1 MRPVFLPRSQPDERH
16 SKPRNGLAE
25 SVIFARA
32 PRRPLFILVPWIM
45 PLLALFAGEPC
56 WAVSPSSPPSPSAIG
71 TLSGQELLRIGGIHD
86 DQQHFLE
93 TLTYYELALSKFGET
108 KQPRGAAMALVK
120 IARVRERQGK
130 PEAAYGSLQEA
141 LPILARSPDRAAH
154 AGALLAMGRVAS
166 RLGRV
171 DEARDSLSQAV
182 SLFTKAKDSGSRNE
196 ALIQLGLLQVG
207 NGSAE
212 AGVAA
217 LRQAYQDAKTR
228 RDLDQQLMAL
238 LALGEAYGLLEQS
251 TEARNYYTEGLRL
264 AEVEHRVPAEAKLR
278 LRLAQIESAGGQ
290 LNESIASGKRALLLS
305 QTLRDPVTEAAA
317 WSLLADLFRKTER
330 EPEAEE
336 AEKRAVAIY
345 RAREIFVHGAR

>member
-1 MRPVFLPRSQPDERH
+1 
-16 SKPRNGLAE
+16 
-25 SVIFARA
+25 
-32 PRRPLFILVPWIM
+32 
-45 PLLALFAGEPC
+45 
-56 WAVSPSSPPSPSAIG
+56 
-71 TLSGQELLRIGGIHD
+71 
-86 DQQHFLE
+86 
-93 TLTYYELALSKFGET
+93 
-108 KQPRGAAMALVK
+108 MALVK

-141 LPILARSPDRAAH
+141 LPILARSPDRAAQ

-182 SLFTKAKDSGSRNE
+182 SLFTKAKDSGSRDE

-207 NGSAE
+207 TGSAE

-228 RDLDQQLMAL
+228 RDPDRQLMAI

-251 TEARNYYTEGLRL
+251 TEARNYYSEGLRL